1 MNSVVE
7 VLMKSQGITGNFT
20 EANVEA
26 LAVTIFKNEK
36 PTTGVLKEL
45 DKLTGGIV
53 AATMKA
59 GEFKGESGETALIRF
74 ARKGK
79 VKASRLLLIG
89 MDDRE
94 DFKVSGV
101 SAVAGTAT
109 RFFRQRNIKSFAL
122 LPRCDAFPGEVA
134 QNAVQGVITS
144 QFELDKYKTKDKN
157 AKTVTSFVVCVDG
170 AKLADLRN
178 GLARGEA
185 IGESMNF
192 TRDLA
197 NEPPNILHPTEM
209 ANRAQAMAKE
219 VGLKCEVLNEAQ
231 MEKLGMGSLLSVS
244 LGSEQPAKLIVIR
257 YTPAKTTGK
266 KGDLLALVGKGI
278 TFDTGGISI
287 KPAEGMDAMKY
298 DMSGGATVLGT
309 MRAIALLKPSI
320 PVMGVVAAVENM
332 PDGRASRPSDVVTAS
347 NGKTVE
353 ILNTDA
359 EGRLIL
365 ADAVAYA
372 EKQGATRIVDMAT
385 LTGAVIIAL
394 GDVNTGIM
402 GNDQVFVDEIIDCG
416 KEAGENFWQLPVSK
430 EYSKQI
436 RSDIADI
443 KNIGP
448 RGKAG
453 TIMGAVFIQE
463 FIDKAKWAHLDI
475 AGTAWADA
483 AKPHHAKGPTA
494 VAVRTLLKLVERS
507 Q

>member
-1 MNSVVE
+1 MKLTGINS
-7 VLMKSQGITGNFT
+7 NFT
-20 EANVEA
+20 GTNTAV
-26 LAVTIFKNEK
+26 LAVPVFKNEK
-36 PTTGVLKEL
+36 AASPALKDL
-45 DKLTGGIV
+45 DKLTGGLV
-53 AATMKA
+53 AGLMKSE
-59 GEFKGESGETALIRF
+59 GFKGDSGQTALIRF
-74 ARKGK
+74 APKGK

-89 MDDRE
+89 VGDKSGY
-94 DFKVSGV
+94 KVPDVAGV
-101 SAVAGTAT
+101 SGTAT
-109 RFFRQRNIKSFAL
+109 RYLRTRGLKSFAL
-122 LPRCDAFPGEVA
+122 LPRCDADATEVA
-134 QNAVQGVITS
+134 QNAAVGFITS
-144 QFELDKYKTKDKN
+144 QFELDKYKTKDREE
-157 AKTVTSFVVCVDG
+157 KTVNSLIVCIDG
-170 AKLADLRN
+170 AKQADLKT
-178 GLARGEA
+178 GLDRGQA

-192 TRDLA
+192 ARDLA

-209 ANRAQAMAKE
+209 ARRAQEMAKE
-219 VGLKCEVLNEAQ
+219 VGLKCEVLDEAK

-244 LGSEQPAKLIVIR
+244 LGSTQPAKLIVLT
-257 YTPAKTTGK
+257 YTPTKSTGK
-266 KGDLLALVGKGI
+266 NGELLALVGKGI
-278 TFDTGGISI
+278 TFDTGGISL

-309 MRAIALLKPSI
+309 MRAVALLKPSV

-332 PDGRASRPSDVVTAS
+332 PDGKASRPSDVVTAS

-372 EKQGATRIVDMAT
+372 EKNGATRIVDMAT

-394 GDVNTGIM
+394 GDVNTGVM
-402 GNDQVFVDEIIDCG
+402 GNDQGLVDEIIACG
-416 KEAGENFWQLPVSK
+416 KDAGENFWQLPVGK

-436 RSDIADI
+436 KSDIADI

-475 AGTAWADA
+475 AGTAWADS
-483 AKPHHAKGPTA
+483 AKPNQAKGPTG
-494 VAVRTLLKLVERS
+494 VAIRTLLRLVEKS